1 MEDGMEKKGQEDGR
15 LIIKPIAKI
24 FTDFPTKF
32 GIPRQSGLGGK
43 LEGEIV
49 FEPEYRNPDAVRGLE
64 EYSHIWLIWE
74 FSESVRSGWSATVR
88 PPRLGGNTR
97 VGVFATRSPFR
108 PNPLGL
114 SSVQLEEILYTKDR
128 GPVLKVRGVD
138 MMNGTPVYDIKPYSP
153 VHRLPSGGVRG
164 TGGADPG
171 LRPKGGN
178 PRKELLS
185 RIAKEKREGLLT
197 VLSQDPRPSYQ
208 KDPERIYGME
218 FADWEIRFQVREQVL
233 TVCGVYPRKDG
244 VKIKGE

>member
-1 MEDGMEKKGQEDGR
+1 MEKIGQEDGR
-15 LIIKPIAKI
+15 LILKPIAKI

-74 FSESVRSGWSATVR
+74 FSGSVRSGWSATVR

-114 SSVQLEEILYTKDR
+114 SSVQLEEILYTKER

-138 MMNGTPVYDIKPYSP
+138 MMNGTPVYGQKNGLHAQKRTTLYRDILEVYS
-153 VHRLPSGGVRG
+153 
-164 TGGADPG
+164 
-171 LRPKGGN
+171 GN
-178 PRKELLS
+178 AILFPHKQH
-185 RIAKEKREGLLT
+185 K
-197 VLSQDPRPSYQ
+197 
-208 KDPERIYGME
+208 
-218 FADWEIRFQVREQVL
+218 
-233 TVCGVYPRKDG
+233 
-244 VKIKGE
+244 

>member
-1 MEDGMEKKGQEDGR
+1 MEKKGQEDGR
-15 LIIKPIAKI
+15 LILKPIAKI

-74 FSESVRSGWSATVR
+74 FSGSVRSGWSATVR

-114 SSVQLEEILYTKDR
+114 SSVQLEEILYTKER

-138 MMNGTPVYDIKPYSP
+138 MMNGTPVYDIKPRRNFCPGSQKKSGRAFSP
-153 VHRLPSGGVRG
+153 FFPRIPGRPIKRTRSGSMGWSLRTGRSGFGCGNRCLRYAGFTRAKMALRLKGNKLKVKGLSGVRFYF
-164 TGGADPG
+164 
-171 LRPKGGN
+171 
-178 PRKELLS
+178 
-185 RIAKEKREGLLT
+185 
-197 VLSQDPRPSYQ
+197 VL
-208 KDPERIYGME
+208 
-218 FADWEIRFQVREQVL
+218 
-233 TVCGVYPRKDG
+233 
-244 VKIKGE
+244 

>member
-1 MEDGMEKKGQEDGR
+1 MEKKGQEDGR
-15 LIIKPIAKI
+15 LILKPIAKI

-32 GIPRQSGLGGK
+32 GIPRQSVLGGK

-153 VHRLPSGGVRG
+153 SIDCHPEALGGLAER
-164 TGGADPG
+164 TRDYG
-171 LRPKGGN
+171 LKVEIPE
-178 PRKELLS
+178 ELLS

>member
-1 MEDGMEKKGQEDGR
+1 MKKKGQEDGR

-108 PNPLGL
+108 PNGIGL
-114 SSVQLEEILYTKDR
+114 SCVRLKRVELTEKE
-128 GPVLKVRGVD
+128 GPVLTVLGAD
-138 MMNGTPVYDIKPYSP
+138 LMNNTPILDIKPYIPLTDCHPDASE
-153 VHRLPSGGVRG
+153 GY
-164 TGGADPG
+164 T
-171 LRPKGGN
+171 KET
-178 PRKELLS
+178 RKHALQVEFPEALLA
-185 RIAKEKREGLLT
+185 RYPEEKRKAAEA
-197 VLSQDPRPSYQ
+197 VLAQDPRPGYSS
-208 KDPERIYGME
+208 DPERIYGVT
-218 FADWEIRFQVREQVL
+218 FAGYDIKFRVKDGVL
-233 TVCGVYPRKDG
+233 TVCGLEEVL
-244 VKIKGE
+244 

>member
-1 MEDGMEKKGQEDGR
+1 MKKKGQEDGR

-74 FSESVRSGWSATVR
+74 FSGSVRSGWSATVR

-108 PNPLGL
+108 PNGIGL
-114 SSVQLEEILYTKDR
+114 SCVRLKRVELTEKE
-128 GPVLKVRGVD
+128 GPVLTVLGAD
-138 MMNGTPVYDIKPYSP
+138 LMNNTPILDIKPYIPLTDCHPDASE
-153 VHRLPSGGVRG
+153 GY
-164 TGGADPG
+164 T
-171 LRPKGGN
+171 KET
-178 PRKELLS
+178 RKHALQVEFPEALLA
-185 RIAKEKREGLLT
+185 RYPEEKRKAAEA
-197 VLSQDPRPSYQ
+197 VLAQDPRPGYSS
-208 KDPERIYGME
+208 DPERIYGVT
-218 FADWEIRFQVREQVL
+218 FAGYDIKFRVKDGVL
-233 TVCGVYPRKDG
+233 TVCGLEEVL
-244 VKIKGE
+244 